1 MDYLGMLKG
10 EQWVEISE
18 GFDYL
23 RATREFTGLKLFP
36 MFRTDNMKLAV
47 ASLVEGADVPVMAV
61 VHALDAEAQ
70 IADRPDFKELQYE
83 LLLVKR
89 KINQGEALRKKIR
102 DFGMSSEERAVIEA
116 VYNDAANLIAQVLTR
131 FEVMAD
137 EALCTG
143 KLTIDE
149 NDVNVTVD
157 YNLPDEHRLVVSSWS
172 SSAHDILGDLV
183 KIQKVAKNKIV
194 RALVSSK
201 VMGYITNNAK
211 LNSIASDAGEYL
223 TDAFAK
229 NYIANKFGI
238 EFVEVGGTYK
248 LNHQSTTEYNF
259 FDEDVI
265 VFLTTDG
272 SLGYTYVTTTPEED
286 LGIAART
293 NGFVT
298 VSQKVEWDPAAL
310 WTKASAVGFPAFR
323 NINQLYICTVNA

>member
-1 MDYLGMLKG
+1 MDNLGMLKG
-10 EQWVEISE
+10 EQWIEISE

-23 RATREFTGLKLFP
+23 RATRDFTGLKLFP

-102 DFGMSSEERAVIEA
+102 DLGMSSEERAVIEA

-143 KLTIDE
+143 RLTIDE
-149 NDVNVTVD
+149 NDVDVTVD

-194 RALVSSK
+194 RALVSDK

-223 TDAFAK
+223 TAAFAR

-238 EFVEVGGTYK
+238 EFIEVGGTYK

-272 SLGYTYVTTTPEED
+272 TLGYTYVTTTPEED

-323 NINQLYICTVNA
+323 DIKQLYICTVNA

>member
-10 EQWVEISE
+10 EQWIEISE

-23 RATREFTGLKLFP
+23 RATRDFTGLKLFP

-102 DFGMSSEERAVIEA
+102 DLGMSSEERAVIEA

-143 KLTIDE
+143 RLTIDE
-149 NDVNVTVD
+149 NDVDVTVD

-194 RALVSSK
+194 RALVSDK

-229 NYIANKFGI
+229 NYIANKIGI

-272 SLGYTYVTTTPEED
+272 TLGYTYVTTTPEED

-323 NINQLYICTVNA
+323 DIKQLYICTVNA

>member
-10 EQWVEISE
+10 EQWIEISE

-23 RATREFTGLKLFP
+23 RATRDFTGLKLFP

-102 DFGMSSEERAVIEA
+102 DLGMSSEERAVIEA

-143 KLTIDE
+143 RLTIDE
-149 NDVNVTVD
+149 NDVDVTVD

-172 SSAHDILGDLV
+172 SSDHDILGDLV

-194 RALVSSK
+194 RALVSDK
-201 VMGYITNNAK
+201 VIGYITNNAK

-223 TDAFAK
+223 TAAFAR
-229 NYIANKFGI
+229 NYIANKIGI

-259 FDEDVI
+259 FNEDVI

-272 SLGYTYVTTTPEED
+272 TLGYTYVTTTPEED

-323 NINQLYICTVNA
+323 DIKQLYICTVNA

>member
-10 EQWVEISE
+10 EQWIEISE